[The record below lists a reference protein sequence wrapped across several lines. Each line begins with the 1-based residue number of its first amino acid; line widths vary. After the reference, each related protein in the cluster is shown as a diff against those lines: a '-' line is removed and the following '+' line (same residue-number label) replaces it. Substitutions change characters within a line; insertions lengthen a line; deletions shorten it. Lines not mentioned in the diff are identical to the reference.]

1 MVEITQRVEPPAA
14 EFYMLRIGEFEL
26 IALGDGG
33 WDYPLANFFP
43 DVPREQLQAALGQ
56 YNLTVECVTTP
67 YTYLCVNTG
76 HHAVLVD
83 MGAGPGFAPRAGKL
97 LHSMQAAGIAPGQ
110 IDTIVI
116 THAHPDHIGGTLD
129 EAGKPIYAKAGYAI
143 SKNEWDFWFSE
154 ISMAVAPESFVT
166 VARRNL
172 EPIRNRVT
180 LVEGESEIVP
190 GIRAIPAPGHTPGHL
205 VVEVSSGGKLLLY
218 IGDTVLHPL
227 HLEHPEWFSIYDL
240 QPEAAGVSRRRI
252 FDLAATEKALVMGQH
267 FSPFPSLGTVVKNG
281 KGWKWQ
287 PLEMGGTI

>member
-1 MVEITQRVEPPAA
+1 MVERTQRMEPPAA
-14 EFYMLRIGEFEL
+14 QFYMHRIGELEL
-26 IALGDGG
+26 IALSDGG
-33 WDYPLANFFP
+33 WDYPLPNLFP
-43 DVPREQLQAALGQ
+43 NVPSEQLQAALGQ
-56 YNLTVECVTTP
+56 YNPPMEYVTTP

-76 HHAVLVD
+76 QHAVLVD
-83 MGAGPGFAPRAGKL
+83 MGAGSGFAPRAGKL

-172 EPIRNRVT
+172 EPIRDRVN
-180 LVEGESEIVP
+180 LVEGESELVP

-218 IGDTVLHPL
+218 VGDTALHPL

-240 QPEAAGVSRRRI
+240 QPEAARVSKRRI
-252 FDLAATEKALVMGQH
+252 FDLAAAEKALVMGQH
-267 FSPFPSLGTVVKNG
+267 FSPFPSLGTVAKDG

-287 PLEMGGTI
+287 PLEMGGTS